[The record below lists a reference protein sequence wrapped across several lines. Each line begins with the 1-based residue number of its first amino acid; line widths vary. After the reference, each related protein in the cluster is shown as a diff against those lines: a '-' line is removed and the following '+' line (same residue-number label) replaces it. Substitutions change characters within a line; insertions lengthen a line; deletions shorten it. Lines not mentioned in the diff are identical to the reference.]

1 MPARRS
7 LVPGGRPHGKTRLR
21 SNDETV
27 TFAFQPA
34 PSDFLGA
41 TDQGQIGS
49 HGVGVRSIDEV
60 HADVCRLVE
69 NRGRNVLVR
78 LFAEGRRSDAKAGDA
93 ESSPAKF
100 CELHEKLLKVTR

>member
-1 MPARRS
+1 MLARRS
-7 LVPGGRPHGKTRLR
+7 LVPGGRSHGETRLR
-21 SNDETV
+21 SNDEAV
-27 TFAFQPA
+27 TLAFQPA

-41 TDQGQIGS
+41 TDQRLVGS

-60 HADVCRLVE
+60 HAGVCRLVE
-69 NRGRNVLVR
+69 NCVRNVLVR

-100 CELHEKLLKVTR
+100 CELHEKLL